1 MNILDGKKCAES
13 LIADIAK
20 KVTGYVESGLRKP
33 HMTIIHVGEHAASES
48 YVKSKIASS
57 GLAGFE
63 SNLIRFPET
72 VREGELIAGIREVN
86 DDPTSDGLIVQLPL
100 PKQIN
105 QQHVINAISPEKDID
120 GFHPTNFGRMTLGQ
134 KAYRPATAY
143 GICKLLQYYGI
154 PVRGK
159 HCVVIG
165 RSNIVGKPISIMLSN
180 DFDIGNATVTLTH
193 VETPREL
200 LREETRRADI
210 VIVAVGIPGF
220 VTEDMVKDGVVLIDV
235 GINRL
240 ESGKIVGDVDF
251 VGVAPK
257 CSWISPVPGGVGRM
271 TVAALMINTLTAFQN
286 NFDLA

>member
-1 MNILDGKKCAES
+1 
-13 LIADIAK
+13 
-20 KVTGYVESGLRKP
+20 
-33 HMTIIHVGEHAASES
+33 
-48 YVKSKIASS
+48 
-57 GLAGFE
+57 
-63 SNLIRFPET
+63 
-72 VREGELIAGIREVN
+72 
-86 DDPTSDGLIVQLPL
+86 L

-143 GICKLLQYYGI
+143 GICKLLQHYGI

-193 VETPREL
+193 IETPREL
-200 LREETRRADI
+200 LLDETRRADI

-220 VTEDMVKDGVVLIDV
+220 VTEEMVKEGVVLIDV

-251 VGVAPK
+251 EGVAPK
-257 CSWISPVPGGVGRM
+257 CSWITPVPGGVGRM
-271 TVAALMINTLTAFQN
+271 TVAALMINTLTAYQN